1 MPISWPFSGRSELK
15 TRAHENSIEA
25 VFRNKLPLLA
35 SRSFG
40 NGNARLGRIF
50 PRLSMKLLRHLTSA
64 GGHASAVSRQAV
76 G

>member
-15 TRAHENSIEA
+15 TRAHENSTEA

-35 SRSFG
+35 SRS
-40 NGNARLGRIF
+40 LGTATPDGANFSTIVY
-50 PRLSMKLLRHLTSA
+50 KLLRHLTSA